1 MQGGH
6 ELLDLKSKRVI
17 TRRKVV
23 EIPVTHLVIQ
33 AVEQMAKD
41 DGIKELKY
49 TSKYG
54 VEETNDWLAGVN
66 DNDTNSED
74 NQTESDQNEDES
86 SNNDE
91 NHAQITGVD
100 RQDYNEEKENNP
112 IIDEEF
118 HNDIDQTV
126 TDINDSHDSVQDIS
140 TRRSQRQAKPV
151 NRIQPSMTGQSYD
164 NMATNTTTT
173 TLEQCHNM
181 TINEDDNVNE
191 YSHDFALFIVQA
203 MDIFN

>member
-1 MQGGH
+1 MCVLQYFSPQVILHKEQLDYNKYCLVPFGAYVKASHETDTTYTDEPRTIDAIYLRANNNMQGGH

-23 EIPVTHLVIQ
+23 EIPVTRLVIQ

-66 DNDTNSED
+66 DNDTNSEND
-74 NQTESDQNEDES
+74 QTESDQNEDES

-91 NHAQITGVD
+91 KHSEITGVD
-100 RQDYNEEKENNP
+100 RQDYNEEK
-112 IIDEEF
+112 
-118 HNDIDQTV
+118 
-126 TDINDSHDSVQDIS
+126 
-140 TRRSQRQAKPV
+140 K
-151 NRIQPSMTGQSYD
+151 QS
-164 NMATNTTTT
+164 N
-173 TLEQCHNM
+173 H
-181 TINEDDNVNE
+181 
-191 YSHDFALFIVQA
+191 
-203 MDIFN
+203 